1 MNNRVS
7 LLGRVVG
14 APVYHCTTEA
24 RDLLR
29 FSLRVVDAYH
39 PDSFFP
45 QECVIWGGP
54 ALGLAACLQSGDCV
68 LVRGALRYR
77 RESSR
82 RPYVEIRRYVL
93 LGGVAGKAV
102 SLADAHEHAE

>member
-7 LLGRVVG
+7 LLGHVVG
-14 APVYHCTTEA
+14 TPVYHCTTEA

-29 FSLRVVDAYH
+29 FSLRVVDANQ
-39 PDSFFP
+39 PDLFFW

-54 ALGLAACLQSGDCV
+54 ALGLADCLQSGDRL
-68 LVRGALRYR
+68 LVRGTLRYR
-77 RESSR
+77 RERSR
-82 RPYVEIRRYVL
+82 AYVEVRRYVL
-93 LGGVAGKAV
+93 LGGVTGKAV